1 MEMFDMRSNFLF
13 FQRKPFVLIAAGLA
27 FAIVTTGL
35 VSRWSLARQLS
46 EHTEAQAVRTV
57 AVATPSPTT
66 GAALEL
72 PGRIEAWSRAPIYA
86 RVSGYLKRWT
96 SDIGTVVKAGQVLAE
111 IETPDLDQQLLQAR
125 AELATARTNLSL
137 SENTSN
143 RWQSLAATGSVSKQ
157 EVEDKAGDAASKQSV
172 VNALQANV
180 VRLQVLQQYKRLVAP
195 FTGVV
200 TARNT
205 DVGSLINVGM
215 PPGSELFVVSD
226 INRLRVYVSVPQ
238 RQVAQIRPGTK
249 AQLFVPERP
258 GKSYTATVQSL
269 AQAIDGSS
277 GAMLVQLTLDNKAGE
292 LLPGGFATLRFEAT
306 GNQNGLTVPPSAL
319 IMSKDGV
326 QVATVGSEGRIQ
338 LKRVTIARDLGKV
351 VELTEGVGISDQV
364 VVSPPDGIENG
375 DLVRIAS
382 IKRDAAK

>member
-1 MEMFDMRSNFLF
+1 MRSNFLF

-27 FAIVTTGL
+27 FAIVTIGL

-137 SENTSN
+137 AENTSN

-180 VRLQVLQQYKRLVAP
+180 GRLQVLQQYKRLVAP

-249 AQLFVPERP
+249 AQLFVSERP

>member
-1 MEMFDMRSNFLF
+1 MRSNFLF

-27 FAIVTTGL
+27 FAIVTIGL

-46 EHTEAQAVRTV
+46 EHAEAQAVRTV
-57 AVATPSPTT
+57 AVVTPSPTT

-137 SENTSN
+137 AVNTSN

-180 VRLQVLQQYKRLVAP
+180 GRLQVLQQYKRLVAP